1 MEILGQS
8 TKAMTQHPYV
18 HLGYLAASNREFFMI
33 PLIPGLLLLLAGS
46 FQLYFRKKRY
56 FKTSIA
62 SIIIGLLFIAM
73 AICFFFDKPNI
84 PTKII
89 SLTNLK
95 GLSTPMTIYAQEYD
109 GKLPNSENWCDLLVM
124 KMDVYPDTF
133 SSVGRDL
140 QSGESAYALNEN
152 IINMKFSEIPAN
164 VVLLFETNLGVEEER
179 TGSVLSRDYVKSLG
193 IDKDYKVFQ
202 SCWNQVG
209 GTEDI
214 TTEYHRGEGTCVL
227 FSDGHT
233 EFVKTEDIPKLKWHP
248 EESEMPL
255 EESE

>member
-1 MEILGQS
+1 MANSSIAPAGQQPPIVKELQWSNEFTQHVLSLGFLILCMLTCTEQCRSKQHSNTATNQQS
-8 TKAMTQHPYV
+8 TKTTTQQPYV

-124 KMDVYPDTF
+124 KMDFRKPE
-133 SSVGRDL
+133 
-140 QSGESAYALNEN
+140 Q
-152 IINMKFSEIPAN
+152 
-164 VVLLFETNLGVEEER
+164 
-179 TGSVLSRDYVKSLG
+179 TGSS
-193 IDKDYKVFQ
+193 
-202 SCWNQVG
+202 
-209 GTEDI
+209 
-214 TTEYHRGEGTCVL
+214 
-227 FSDGHT
+227 
-233 EFVKTEDIPKLKWHP
+233 
-248 EESEMPL
+248 
-255 EESE
+255 